1 MSQHH
6 PDPIESNIDSHPVKL
21 AIGIAIGAVA
31 LVVGIIL
38 LAKLAIGAYG
48 QRDLKDDP
56 SMRAEL
62 VAKRIAPAAS
72 VAIDPNAPAVPAPA
86 PAAATPAAAAP
97 AAPAKAA
104 DAGAASGAGQK
115 TYDAVC
121 AMCHN
126 TGVAGAPKA
135 GDKAEWSKR
144 LAQGKDTLYAS
155 ALKGKGAMPAKGGNP
170 SIPDADVRAA
180 VDHLLATAK

>member
-6 PDPIESNIDSHPVKL
+6 PDPIDSHGHASPVKL
-21 AIGIAIGAVA
+21 AIGVTIGAIA

-38 LAKLAIGAYG
+38 LAKLAVGAYG
-48 QRDLKDDP
+48 QRDMKNEPAMKADV
-56 SMRAEL
+56 
-62 VAKRIAPAAS
+62 VAKRIAPVAT
-72 VAIDPNAPAVPAPA
+72 VAIDPNAPAAPPPAQ
-86 PAAATPAAAAP
+86 PAAATPA
-97 AAPAKAA
+97 PAKVA
-104 DAGAASGAGQK
+104 DAGAAAGGGQK

-126 TGVAGAPKA
+126 AGVAGAPKA

-155 ALKGKGAMPAKGGNP
+155 AIKGKGAMPPKGGNP
-170 SIPDADVRAA
+170 SIPDVDIRAA

>member
-6 PDPIESNIDSHPVKL
+6 PDPIESNVDSHPVKL
-21 AIGIAIGAVA
+21 AVVVAIGAVA
-31 LVVGIIL
+31 LVIGIIL

-48 QRDLKDDP
+48 SRDMKDDP
-56 SMRAEL
+56 AMKAEV
-62 VAKRIAPAAS
+62 VAKRIAPVAS
-72 VAIDPNAPAVPAPA
+72 VAVDPNAPAAPPPA
-86 PAAATPAAAAP
+86 PAAAPSPAAAP
-97 AAPAKAA
+97 AKVA
-104 DAGAASGAGQK
+104 DAGAAAGGGQK

-126 TGVAGAPKA
+126 AGVAGAPKA

-155 ALKGKGAMPAKGGNP
+155 AIKGKGAMPAKGGNP
-170 SIPDADVRAA
+170 AIPDADVRAA
-180 VDHLLATAK
+180 VDHLLASAK

>member
-6 PDPIESNIDSHPVKL
+6 PDPHHSHGDSNPVKL
-21 AIGIAIGAVA
+21 AIGVTIGAIA
-31 LVVGIIL
+31 LVIGIIL
-38 LAKLAIGAYG
+38 LAKLAVGAYG
-48 QRDLKDDP
+48 QRDMKDEPAMKPDV
-56 SMRAEL
+56 
-62 VAKRIAPAAS
+62 VAKRIAPAAT
-72 VAIDPNAPAVPAPA
+72 VAVDPNAQAAPPPAPA
-86 PAAATPAAAAP
+86 QQATAAP
-97 AAPAKAA
+97 ASAHATAV
-104 DAGAASGAGQK
+104 GAAAGGGQK

-126 TGVAGAPKA
+126 AGVAGAPKA

-155 ALKGKGAMPAKGGNP
+155 AIKGKGAMPPKGGNP
-170 SIPDADVRAA
+170 SIPDADVRSA